1 MKITYFCLLIAGLM
15 PILCT
20 AIAKWG
26 FKDFDNHNPR
36 HWLSVQTGFRARANA
51 AQANSFEAF
60 PLFAVSVICALGAQS
75 ELDLLAGLC
84 LLFIGFRL
92 FYIFAYITDRARF
105 RTLMWV
111 AALGCV
117 IGNFALAISAIT

>member
-1 MKITYFCLLIAGLM
+1 VKITYICLLIAGLM

-36 HWLSVQTGFRARANA
+36 NWLSVQTGFRARANA

-60 PLFAVSVICALGAQS
+60 PLFAVSVICALGAQA

-92 FYIFAYITDRARF
+92 LYVFAYITDRATF